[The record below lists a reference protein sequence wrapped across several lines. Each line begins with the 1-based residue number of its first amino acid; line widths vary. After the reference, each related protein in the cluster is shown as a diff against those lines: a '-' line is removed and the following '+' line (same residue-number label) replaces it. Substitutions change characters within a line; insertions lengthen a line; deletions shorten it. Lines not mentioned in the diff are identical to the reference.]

1 VSSEEADALAAVAI
15 EHMNVLAAA
24 FRKKFAIKFVPGST
38 YTIGPGAPP
47 GVHIRTFLNIGRNR
61 LVRIWQ
67 KLHVF

>member
-24 FRKKFAIKFVPGST
+24 FRKNSQGPIKFVPGST

-47 GVHIRTFLNIGRNR
+47 GVIHT
-61 LVRIWQ
+61 
-67 KLHVF
+67 